1 MSAAATRLEREAWAT
16 SIAIHVWLLAMIL
29 WLLPEHKPPVPGVV
43 PIELTTIDLGGP
55 AGDRAV
61 GHDLPA
67 PKPLVHAHA
76 HRIYR
81 PQAVAE
87 PRPLE
92 RHVAPIPHERRPAAP
107 RIETQPQPNAQRL
120 AAEEARQERMDR
132 QLAEAASDAGSPQ
145 GAAAGTGKATAPV
158 SGGAVS
164 VGSGASGDLSGRAIL
179 SLMRADFPRSA
190 EGRHAIGWR
199 GTVTAALRVGPD
211 GRVSGIQILH
221 SSGDPD
227 VDAAAAQAFSHWRFS
242 PLPPGQPPVI
252 QVGEVKMR
260 FVLR

>member
-1 MSAAATRLEREAWAT
+1 MPASATRMEREAWAT
-16 SIAIHVWLLAMIL
+16 SIAIHVWILAMIL
-29 WLLPEHKPPVPGVV
+29 WLLPLHRPEAPRVI

-55 AGDRAV
+55 AGDRAI
-61 GHDLPA
+61 GHDRPA
-67 PKPLVHAHA
+67 PKSLVHAHA
-76 HRIYR
+76 RRIYR
-81 PQAVAE
+81 PKAVAE

-92 RHVAPIPHERRPAAP
+92 RHVARVPRERRPVAP
-107 RIETQPQPNAQRL
+107 HVETPPQPNAQRL

-132 QLAEAASDAGSPQ
+132 QLAEAASAAGSPQ

-164 VGSGASGDLSGRAIL
+164 VGSGASGDLAGRAIL

-190 EGRHAIGWR
+190 EGRHAVGWR

-211 GRVSGIQILH
+211 GRVAGVQILQ

-227 VDAAAAQAFSHWRFS
+227 VDAAAARAFSRWRFS
-242 PLPPGQPPVI
+242 PLPPGQPPVV
-252 QVGEVKMR
+252 QMGEVKMR